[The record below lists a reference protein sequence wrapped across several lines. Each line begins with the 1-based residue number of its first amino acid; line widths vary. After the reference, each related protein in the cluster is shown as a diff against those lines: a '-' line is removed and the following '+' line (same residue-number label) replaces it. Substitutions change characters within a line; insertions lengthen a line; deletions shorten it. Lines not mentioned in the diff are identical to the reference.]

1 MSKILN
7 FLVNTRVFFK
17 LKMHQ
22 NPFSA
27 GAVPRTA
34 LGGAYD
40 ASRLGRFPFPQTPST
55 SRFRRLS
62 WSLFWPS
69 PPPSAPRLIRT
80 LETAVIHV
88 EIMSSYNATNDIR
101 PTRDISRDVARR
113 QIKYIVS
120 QKPATVSNYNSG
132 AFWSSFR
139 LGFVRLMSWAV
150 RLSSVTACL

>member
-1 MSKILN
+1 
-7 FLVNTRVFFK
+7 
-17 LKMHQ
+17 MHQ

-27 GAVPRTA
+27 GAVRA
-34 LGGAYD
+34 GGAYD
-40 ASRLGRFPFPQTPST
+40 ASRLGRFPSPPDAFDVSISPP
-55 SRFRRLS
+55 LLK
-62 WSLFWPS
+62 SLLTL

-139 LGFVRLMSWAV
+139 LGFVRLMS
-150 RLSSVTACL
+150 